1 MNSAMHAFPCPIL
14 GFIAY
19 SGTGKT
25 TLLEKLIPLLN
36 QRGIRV
42 ALLKHAHHDFDIDK
56 PGKDS
61 YRLRQAGAGQV
72 MVASRKR
79 WALMTENPLEKDE
92 PQLGELLQHL
102 NPRQCDLLLV
112 EGFKHES
119 YPKIEL
125 QRTSLGKPPLHPND
139 PDIIALV
146 TDQPDGKASL
156 PELNINQPD
165 QVVEFIQHWLALHPL
180 NANNTTPH

>member
-1 MNSAMHAFPCPIL
+1 MNHSTQHFSRPVL
-14 GFIAY
+14 GFVAH

-25 TLLEKLIPLLN
+25 TLLEKLIPLLQ

-42 ALLKHAHHDFDIDK
+42 ALLKHAHHDFDIDQ

-72 MVASRKR
+72 MIASRKR
-79 WALMTENPLEKDE
+79 WALINENPLQQDE
-92 PQLGELLQHL
+92 PQLHQLLQQFD
-102 NPRQCDLLLV
+102 PQRIELLLV

-125 QRTSLGKPPLHPND
+125 QRQELAKPSLHPDD
-139 PDIIALV
+139 PDIIAV
-146 TDQPDGKASL
+146 AANRPCSDCAL
-156 PELNINQPD
+156 PQLDIDRPETIA
-165 QVVEFIQHWLALHPL
+165 EFIMQWLATHPL
-180 NANNTTPH
+180 SRN

>member
-1 MNSAMHAFPCPIL
+1 MNRPTQHFSRPVL
-14 GFIAY
+14 GFVAY

-25 TLLEKLIPLLN
+25 TLLEKLIPLLG

-42 ALLKHAHHDFDIDK
+42 ALLKHAHHDFDIDQ

-72 MVASRKR
+72 MIASHKR
-79 WALMTENPLEKDE
+79 WALINENPLRQDE
-92 PQLGELLQHL
+92 PRLAQLLQQFD
-102 NPRQCDLLLV
+102 PQRFDLLLV

-125 QRTSLGKPPLHPND
+125 QRLELAKPPLHPDD
-139 PDIIALV
+139 PDIIAV
-146 TDQPDGKASL
+146 AANRTDRDGAL
-156 PELNINQPD
+156 PQLDIDKPETIAD
-165 QVVEFIQHWLALHPL
+165 FIVQWLASHPL
-180 NANNTTPH
+180 SHNRI